1 MKNKIAVNTKYFT
14 RTQASG
20 ELGHVMRLF
29 ASDKNVI
36 DPALTKNN
44 FGMKDESIQK
54 SYDAAIKYMP
64 SSIKN
69 SYIDSVLV
77 FPLEQFEQVQ
87 KDHPSD
93 WMNKINQSIVGM
105 MREMESEMGFR
116 PIGYKVH
123 LDEGRFDENGNVVL
137 NPHAHMIFANIC
149 TKDITLKKT
158 KKITLKDEDGIALRD
173 PKKPSKYLYELDEDG
188 KPKTETIE
196 IPLKGRAPLSL
207 HQTRGKDS
215 IWARQQDIAAKHL
228 NHLGFERG
236 TSKELTQ
243 AKHLEKTAH
252 VARELSKAE
261 QKVESQALLIKA
273 HEERLRAL
281 EVSLSIQQIVVD
293 EFLSEREAFFSALT
307 SHATSEFEQKI
318 QNALDK
324 FESVPEVMQ
333 EQVFENTKNRVD
345 DLQNAFVFKG
355 DEETQALL
363 DFMNRM
369 EEKKVEKEA
378 SKPKPQGFKL

>member
-20 ELGHVMRLF
+20 EMGHVMRLF

-44 FGMKDESIQK
+44 FGMKDAVIQQR
-54 SYDAAIKYMP
+54 YDNAVKQMP
-64 SSIKN
+64 STIKN
-69 SYIDSVLV
+69 SHIDSVLV
-77 FPLEQFEQVQ
+77 FPLEQFEQMQ
-87 KDHPSD
+87 KDHPRD
-93 WMNKINQSIVGM
+93 WQNKIHQSILSM
-105 MREMESEMGFR
+105 SREMENEMGFEFV
-116 PIGYKVH
+116 GYKVH
-123 LDEGRFDENGNVVL
+123 LDEGRFDDEGNVVL
-137 NPHAHMIFANIC
+137 NPHAHLIFANIC
-149 TKDITLKKT
+149 TKDITLQKT
-158 KKITLKDEDGIALRD
+158 KKITLKDEDGVALRD
-173 PKKPSKYLYELDEDG
+173 PKKPGKYLYELDDDG

-215 IWARQQDIAAKHL
+215 IWSRQQDIAAKHL

-236 TSKELTQ
+236 TSKEITQ

-273 HEERLRAL
+273 QEERLRAL
-281 EVSLSIQQIVVD
+281 EVSLSIQQIAVD

-318 QNALDK
+318 QNALAK
-324 FESVPEVMQ
+324 FEEVPEVMQ
-333 EQVFENTKNRVD
+333 DQVFENTKSRAD
-345 DLQNAFVFKG
+345 DIQNAFTFKD
-355 DEETQALL
+355 DEETRALL
-363 DFMNRM
+363 DFMNQM
-369 EEKKVEKEA
+369 EEKKVEKETPKA
-378 SKPKPQGFKL
+378 KSQFKP